1 MAELNSSGPMLME
14 ILYLGFLFHCYS
26 GPINVFRHMNYGY
39 RLRRIA
45 NPTLVSVPDETFVSS
60 IRIRQN

>member
-26 GPINVFRHMNYGY
+26 GPINVFWHMNYGKG
-39 RLRRIA
+39 RERSRMNL
-45 NPTLVSVPDETFVSS
+45 S
-60 IRIRQN
+60 